1 MDSITHIVLG
11 AALGELILRKKTG
24 NKGAILGAII
34 ATIPDLDVLLVPFF
48 DDYQKLSIHRGYSHS
63 ILFCLVAA
71 MVLAMWLKRISWTK
85 KVSRLALFSF
95 SFLALITHV
104 LLDVFTPYGTQLF
117 LPFNNARVTLD
128 NITVIDPV
136 YTIPIL
142 IGLLVSWNVIKIKRF
157 RIFANKM
164 GLLLSSSYLIFTLLN
179 KQLVN
184 ERFDKALQKNNI
196 RYSSMMTVPVT
207 AGSIKW
213 YAVAKSDSTIYIGDL
228 NILKKD
234 QNIAFEKFPINKQL
248 LNYIDDDLA
257 LRMRWFAKEFYVVNE
272 YKGKLVLYNLQCDM
286 QGIRHYPNYKAP
298 TVFYFEFDK
307 NKGKTKEYKTGFHK

>member
-24 NKGAILGAII
+24 NKGVILGAII

-71 MVLAMWLKRISWTK
+71 MALAMWLKRISWTK
-85 KVSRLALFSF
+85 EVSLLVLFSF

-117 LPFNNARVTLD
+117 LPFNNIRVTLD

-136 YTIPIL
+136 YTIPL
-142 IGLLVSWNVIKIKRF
+142 LMGLLVSWNVVKIKRF
-157 RIFANKM
+157 RVFANKM

-184 ERFDKALQKNNI
+184 ERFDRALAKNNI

-213 YAVAKSDSTIYIGDL
+213 YVVVKTDSNIYIGNL

-234 QNIAFEKFPINKQL
+234 KNIAFEKFAINEQL

-257 LRMRWFAKEFYVVNE
+257 ARMRWFAKEFYIVNE

-286 QGIRHYPNYKAP
+286 QGVRHFPNYNAP
-298 TVFYFEFDK
+298 TAFYFEFDK
-307 NKGKTKEYKTGFHK
+307 NKGKTKEYKTGFHE